1 MSWTKSLAR
10 LSFVRF
16 AIIGG
21 LGFVVDSAVLAADTN
36 WLGLDPFKG
45 RILSIFCAM
54 VCTWLGNRYFTFS
67 HKRARGSVAA
77 IFHEASKFAATNM
90 VGAVVNYGVYAAL
103 LYFAHPP
110 YNNKY
115 AALVA
120 GVLAGLVF
128 NFTLSRKLVFTG
140 RTPPL

>member
-1 MSWTKSLAR
+1 MSWTRALAR
-10 LSFVRF
+10 FSFVRF

-67 HKRARGSVAA
+67 GKRARGSVTAV
-77 IFHEASKFAATNM
+77 FHEWSKFAATNM
-90 VGAVVNYGVYAAL
+90 VGAVVNYAVYAAL

-110 YNNKY
+110 FNNKY